1 MMRVNIIEPIE
12 ISSLLDG
19 INWIYK
25 INIKLELISSNDK
38 AARWGF
44 RFHQSGRPGPGGT
57 SERHTEC
64 PAGSPLCRSSWWSS
78 RHWRRGRGRPG
89 PWRQALTERKY
100 QSNNLLKPDNC
111 FEGLGWIVNSVQS
124 SQWKEMKYHSLL
136 WRICISFQLLTV
148 HRGLNQGGDRWHKSR
163 FLCSLCN
170 CAHTIQISVLTPWVN
185 KILMPSLLL
194 HWIISFSSMKSEGF
208 LTDVPCYHTVLTY
221 YRQAD
226 LLASGRRAGHLTLVH
241 SRVTE
246 HTPWGSRI
254 NHEIILCNL
263 LILNKYYQI
272 HQPKWGLSIF
282 CFQNFFNKIEYSKH
296 ADVKWA

>member
-44 RFHQSGRPGPGGT
+44 RFHQSARPGPGGT
-57 SERHTEC
+57 SERHREC

-111 FEGLGWIVNSVQS
+111 FEGPGWIVNSVQS

-148 HRGLNQGGDRWHKSR
+148 HRGLNQGGTGDINPDS
-163 FLCSLCN
+163 
-170 CAHTIQISVLTPWVN
+170 CAHCATVPTQYRSQF
-185 KILMPSLLL
+185 L
-194 HWIISFSSMKSEGF
+194 H
-208 LTDVPCYHTVLTY
+208 L
-221 YRQAD
+221 
-226 LLASGRRAGHLTLVH
+226 
-241 SRVTE
+241 
-246 HTPWGSRI
+246 GST
-254 NHEIILCNL
+254 
-263 LILNKYYQI
+263 K
-272 HQPKWGLSIF
+272 
-282 CFQNFFNKIEYSKH
+282 FQCQVCCCIE
-296 ADVKWA
+296 